1 MEYIEK
7 KMNSD
12 EKSDSGQ
19 KNLPPQQPAP
29 SQTSQS
35 KFQESYSAQYCDQAR
50 INIRFNLE
58 LSERKKSQKS

>member
-1 MEYIEK
+1 MDYIEK

-29 SQTSQS
+29 SHTGQS
-35 KFQESYSAQYCDQAR
+35 KFPESYSAQYCDQAG
-50 INIRFNLE
+50 INFGFNLE
-58 LSERKKSQKS
+58 LS